1 MGNLTNNRIN
11 VSMTA
16 AQVTAVKAAFTAIQT
31 NTPFAVSLTTD
42 ERTSLPKIDVSNKA
56 FTEDAINAAVN
67 NAAMLPSYFN
77 TATMQTDILLFSQL
91 DEMLGIARQIVERL
105 EDTLV
110 LAGSESYVAAL
121 ASYKLFIAAAD
132 AGVVGADAIVD
143 QLKKRFLNS
152 GENAP
157 TNP

>member
-11 VSMTA
+11 LSMTA
-16 AQVTAVKAAFTAIQT
+16 AQVTGVKTAFTAIQT

-42 ERTSLPKIDVSNKA
+42 ERILLPKIDVSNKA

-67 NAAMLPSYFN
+67 NAAMLPGYFN
-77 TATMQTDILLFSQL
+77 TASMQTDLVLFSQL
-91 DEMLGIARQIVERL
+91 DELLGIARQIVERL
-105 EDTLV
+105 EDTLI

-121 ASYKLFIAAAD
+121 TSYKLFISAAD

-143 QLKKRFLNS
+143 QLKKRFLNN
-152 GENAP
+152 GGGT